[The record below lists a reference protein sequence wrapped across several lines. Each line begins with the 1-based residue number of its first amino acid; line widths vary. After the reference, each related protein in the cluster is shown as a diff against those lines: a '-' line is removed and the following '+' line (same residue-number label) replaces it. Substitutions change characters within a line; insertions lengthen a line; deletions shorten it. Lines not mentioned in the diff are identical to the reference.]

1 MGLIDGSHSRALREA
16 QNLWDRGRQA
26 EAVGVLE
33 AVQSDLWPR
42 LFATDALI
50 IATLAKYV
58 CDSGDPR
65 RAMKILESAP
75 FDERPRTDVQA
86 ICLGTR
92 ACCRAAAGD
101 LSGAQSDRT
110 ALHRAQPGHPAL
122 MAADS
127 AIGAAKRA
135 LLSRAMISRPLEE
148 SSR

>member
-1 MGLIDGSHSRALREA
+1 MAFLDGSHARALREA
-16 QNLWDRGRQA
+16 QNLWDRGRNA
-26 EAVGVLE
+26 EAIGVLE

-42 LFATDALI
+42 IFASDALI

-58 CDSGDPR
+58 CESGDPGR
-65 RAMKILESAP
+65 GLKILEAAP

-92 ACCRAAAGD
+92 SCCRAAAGD
-101 LSGAQSDRT
+101 LTGAQSDRA

-122 MAADS
+122 VPADS
-127 AIGAAKRA
+127 AIGAAKRS
-135 LLSRAMISRPLEE
+135 LLSRAMITRPSEE